1 MAGRIRE
8 LTGGEGPGLICE
20 ATGAPEIIEEI
31 FDIARKGGRIICY
44 GLPPDS
50 ADIRFPVSTMIMKQ
64 LEVYGA
70 VGNPMVWEPLMQ
82 LIASGRINL
91 KDMITHKF
99 PLEHIEDAFQLLAD
113 KDEDPIK
120 AVVYPWA

>member
-1 MAGRIRE
+1 
-8 LTGGEGPGLICE
+8 
-20 ATGAPEIIEEI
+20 
-31 FDIARKGGRIICY
+31 
-44 GLPPDS
+44 
-50 ADIRFPVSTMIMKQ
+50 
-64 LEVYGA
+64 
-70 VGNPMVWEPLMQ
+70 MVWEPLMQ

-91 KDMITHKF
+91 KDMVTHKF